1 MPKQL
6 LRLSPIALMS
16 IKALEPDCGLK
27 LNDSGCDVQRLQ
39 IILKELGLYNGALNG
54 FFDLKTERALLGL
67 QQYLEVTTTGQ
78 LDITT
83 WYQLTYWSE
92 EIEQQR
98 HGRELVAH

>member
-16 IKALEPDCGLK
+16 IKALEPDCNLK
-27 LNDSGCDVQRLQ
+27 LHDSGCDVQRLQ
-39 IILKELGLYNGALNG
+39 IILKELGFYNGSLAGNFNLQ
-54 FFDLKTERALLGL
+54 TERALLRL
-67 QQYLEVTTTGQ
+67 QQYLEVSTTGQ
-78 LDITT
+78 LDIRT

-98 HGRELVAH
+98 HGRELVAI